1 MIVSSHDAFGYWSKY
16 GIEVAPVA
24 GLTPDAE
31 PTPAGIAR
39 LQQLIRE
46 EGITTV
52 FSERLASRA
61 LTDSLAHD
69 LGLRT
74 AVLDPVEGLTSEDAD
89 ETYLSLMRE
98 NLTALEEANGCTR

>member
-1 MIVSSHDAFGYWSKY
+1 MPIRIVTDSACDLPDEVVAKY

-39 LQQLIRE
+39 LQQLIDE

-52 FSERLASRA
+52 FSERLARLLTFQDVQRVATLA
-61 LTDSLAHD
+61 LIVIIFDGGMGIGTRR
-69 LGLRT
+69 LRSA
-74 AVLDPVEGLTSEDAD
+74 AVPIAV
-89 ETYLSLMRE
+89 
-98 NLTALEEANGCTR
+98 